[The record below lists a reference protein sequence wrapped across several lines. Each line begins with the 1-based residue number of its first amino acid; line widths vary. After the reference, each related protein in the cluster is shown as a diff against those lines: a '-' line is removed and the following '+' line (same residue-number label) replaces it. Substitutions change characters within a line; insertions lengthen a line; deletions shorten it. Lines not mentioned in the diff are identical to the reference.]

1 MSRFIY
7 EMWMVTLDVA
17 PSLILGLFIAG
28 LLHVFLRRERISR
41 HLGRPG
47 AASSAKAALLGV
59 PLPLCSCG
67 VIPAAMSLRMDGASP
82 GATTSFLVSTPETGV
97 DSIALTAGM
106 LGWPV
111 AAVKVAAA
119 FLAGFV
125 SGVIVDSTHAG
136 SGIRPAP
143 AAPETCGAESGG
155 RPRRLWHYAFS
166 VIFRDLYGWL
176 AVGIVISALLSMLV
190 PAGSLAGVS
199 WLQGPLGLLAA
210 LVVGIP
216 MYVCSTA
223 SVPIAAGLVQAGFP
237 AGAAIVFLMAGPA
250 TNAATLGAVR
260 KTLGGRVFVIYLGTI
275 VFFSLLA
282 GLVMNAIGFSPGP
295 AVAEGP
301 SPLHVLQV
309 AAGGILAAGI
319 AWFAGMDLLALLSRL
334 RARASTGSTIL
345 AVDEINCPTCESK
358 VRTALLQ
365 LEGVRAA
372 VVSRDSGTAF
382 LSTAPGFDP
391 EKALELV
398 KGLGYTARLL

>member
-1 MSRFIY
+1 
-7 EMWMVTLDVA
+7 
-17 PSLILGLFIAG
+17 
-28 LLHVFLRRERISR
+28 
-41 HLGRPG
+41 
-47 AASSAKAALLGV
+47 
-59 PLPLCSCG
+59 
-67 VIPAAMSLRMDGASP
+67 
-82 GATTSFLVSTPETGV
+82 
-97 DSIALTAGM
+97 
-106 LGWPV
+106 
-111 AAVKVAAA
+111 
-119 FLAGFV
+119 
-125 SGVIVDSTHAG
+125 
-136 SGIRPAP
+136 
-143 AAPETCGAESGG
+143 
-155 RPRRLWHYAFS
+155 
-166 VIFRDLYGWL
+166 
-176 AVGIVISALLSMLV
+176 MLV

-223 SVPIAAGLVQAGFP
+223 SVPIAAGMVQAGFP
-237 AGAAIVFLMAGPA
+237 AGAAVVFLMAGPA

-260 KTLGGRVFVIYLGTI
+260 KTLGGKVFVIYLGTI

-358 VRTALLQ
+358 VRAALLQ
-365 LEGVRAA
+365 LEGVRVA